1 MKVAVIGAGFS
12 GLAIAYHLLEL
23 GVEEVAIFDGKGIG
37 NGASGVAAGLLH
49 PYVGAHAKKNR
60 HADQAMAATERL
72 LIAAEKSM
80 GAPVCK
86 KSGLLRLVTTDAQ
99 LADFKKCAELNP
111 DVTWIT
117 QNECGKLVKGVAPLH
132 GIFIENGYV
141 VDCQSYL
148 NGLWKV
154 CEQKGASFV
163 EQTIASLKEL
173 DRFDHIVAAMGAAT
187 SSLSEL
193 SHLKIEPVKGQVLEF
208 DWADA
213 VPPLPFPLS
222 SQVYLLNGPQEK
234 KWIGGATFEHRFK
247 SPEPDQDEAIRQ
259 IIPKLRAFYPD
270 IDQAKIS
277 GCRAGVRASTAG
289 HVPMSG
295 RIGERLWVLTGMGSK
310 GLLYHA
316 LYADALAK
324 QITKDLSDL
333 KDLKDS
339 RD

>member
-60 HADQAMAATERL
+60 YADQAMAATERL
-72 LIAAEKSM
+72 LLAAERSM
-80 GAPVCK
+80 GTPVCK

-99 LADFKKCAELNP
+99 LADFKKCADLNP
-111 DVTWIT
+111 DVRWMT
-117 QNECGKLVKGVAPLH
+117 ESACSDAVKGVVPLQ
-132 GIFIENGYV
+132 GIFIEKGYV
-141 VDCQSYL
+141 VDCKSYL
-148 NGLWKV
+148 KGLWMG
-154 CEQKGASFV
+154 CEQKGAVFV
-163 EQTIASLKEL
+163 QQDIAELNEL
-173 DRFDHIVAAMGAAT
+173 DRYDHVVVAMGAA
-187 SSLSEL
+187 SSFFPEL

-208 DWADA
+208 NWQKA

-222 SQVYLLNGPQEK
+222 SQVYLLSSPEEK
-234 KWIGGATFEHRFK
+234 QWVAGATFEHRFK
-247 SPEPDQDEAIRQ
+247 SAEPDRDEAVRQ
-259 IIPKLRAFYPD
+259 ILPKLRAFYPE
-270 IDQAKIS
+270 IDQARIT

-316 LYADALAK
+316 LYAADLAK
-324 QITKDLSDL
+324 EIILM
-333 KDLKDS
+333 
-339 RD
+339 